1 MIDIKVFT
9 IWETAKGFSRVSI
22 GAESFKALTSS
33 ANPTPYKTSTD
44 AKGDRI
50 NVYTLAD
57 GLKVWTKT
65 IKLVNEDGSP
75 KLNEKN
81 YQMNQTFVILKE
93 EDAKKLLVSE
103 PDTTEQY
110 DIDFD
115 FKATI

>member
-1 MIDIKVFT
+1 MIDVKVFT
-9 IWETAKGFSRVSI
+9 IWETSKGFSRVSI
-22 GAESFKALTSS
+22 GSEAFKFLTSS
-33 ANPTPYKTSTD
+33 ANPIPYKTSTD
-44 AKGDRI
+44 AKGDVI
-50 NVYTLAD
+50 NVYTLD
-57 GLKVWTKT
+57 NGLKIWTKT

-81 YQMNQTFVILKE
+81 YQMTQTFIVMKE

-103 PDTTEQY
+103 PDETSQY